1 MDYNIGNYL
10 VKHIG
15 DGRFEIET
23 DEGIKEAGPNL
34 CGMIRYTYFEDYTLP
49 PLGWSISRLELLKD
63 YQPKVLKDIIEGK
76 IKPGKH
82 EFGETDW
89 INTEINE

>member
-1 MDYNIGNYL
+1 MDYT
-10 VKHIG
+10 IG
-15 DGRFEIET
+15 DYKITHKGNGEFEIET

-49 PLGWSISRLELLKD
+49 PIGWTTTRLELLKD
-63 YQPKVLKDIIEGK
+63 YQPKVLKDIIDGK

-82 EFGETDW
+82 DSDKE
-89 INTEINE
+89 